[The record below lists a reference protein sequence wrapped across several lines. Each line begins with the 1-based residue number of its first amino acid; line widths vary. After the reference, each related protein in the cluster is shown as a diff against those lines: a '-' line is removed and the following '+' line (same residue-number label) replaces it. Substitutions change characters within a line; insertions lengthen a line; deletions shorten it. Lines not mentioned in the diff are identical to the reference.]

1 MTKEGPRLSRI
12 GLCGYLHGF
21 PARPLWCS
29 SDSYSTTESS
39 SILKTDD
46 PTLVSLW
53 FFAFLTILHFSTWFL
68 ILPYILVPWLPSCF
82 LHPRGLSS
90 PAYVLCWC
98 PFFCSSFLRA
108 PFFSP
113 HIPSFFSSSPP
124 YFLLVHPLRPL
135 SLLAHH
141 IRHPSLILDAD
152 HPSPNVL
159 LISDTWS
166 TISPDIWHRPPPV
179 FLLRAFHLLLT
190 YNPDLI
196 QTCQICSSYNLIW
209 GPYHWQDHRFFTK
222 LSILGILIAPK
233 SFDATLGA
241 ELQSF
246 RVSQFQSSIST
257 CNDLTIFFLN
267 NFTPTLSLAS
277 FSKKFMKQCQFFF
290 LFSNQ

>member
-1 MTKEGPRLSRI
+1 MRLSSWFPCTTTLVFFWFLFDHRKFI
-12 GLCGYLHGF
+12 DPEDRRSKTGF
-21 PARPLWCS
+21 PL
-29 SDSYSTTESS
+29 
-39 SILKTDD
+39 I
-46 PTLVSLW
+46 
-53 FFAFLTILHFSTWFL
+53 FLHFSPFFTPPHDSLSYL
-68 ILPYILVPWLPSCF
+68 IFQSLDYLFCF
-82 LHPRGLSS
+82 LHPHGLSS

-98 PFFCSSFLRA
+98 PFLFLFCLSSQFILFLLKV
-108 PFFSP
+108 P
-113 HIPSFFSSSPP
+113 HSSSSQWPFFSSSPP

-166 TISPDIWHRPPPV
+166 TISSDIWHRAPPV
-179 FLLRAFHLLLT
+179 FLLRPFHLLLT
-190 YNPDLI
+190 YTPDLI

-246 RVSQFQSSIST
+246 RASQFQSSIST
-257 CNDLTIFFLN
+257 CNDLTIFFL
-267 NFTPTLSLAS
+267 
-277 FSKKFMKQCQFFF
+277 
-290 LFSNQ
+290 

>member
-1 MTKEGPRLSRI
+1 MTKEGLRLSRI

-53 FFAFLTILHFSTWFL
+53 FFCISHHSSLLHNSTWFL

-90 PAYVLCWC
+90 PAYVLCWW
-98 PFFCSSFLRA
+98 PFLFLFCLSSQFILFLLKV
-108 PFFSP
+108 P
-113 HIPSFFSSSPP
+113 HSSSSQWPFFSSSPP

-152 HPSPNVL
+152 HLSPNVL

-190 YNPDLI
+190 YTPDLI

-246 RVSQFQSSIST
+246 RASQFQSSIST
-257 CNDLTIFFLN
+257 CNDLTIFFL
-267 NFTPTLSLAS
+267 
-277 FSKKFMKQCQFFF
+277 
-290 LFSNQ
+290 

>member
-1 MTKEGPRLSRI
+1 MVSPHDHFGVLLILIRPQKVHRSWRQTI
-12 GLCGYLHGF
+12 QHWF
-21 PARPLWCS
+21 P
-29 SDSYSTTESS
+29 
-39 SILKTDD
+39 
-46 PTLVSLW
+46 
-53 FFAFLTILHFSTWFL
+53 FLHFSPFYTPLHDSLSYL
-68 ILPYILVPWLPSCF
+68 IFQSLDYLLVFFTPV
-82 LHPRGLSS
+82 
-90 PAYVLCWC
+90 AC
-98 PFFCSSFLRA
+98 PHQHMFCADAHFFGSSFLIV
-108 PFFSP
+108 PSFSP
-113 HIPSFFSSSPP
+113 QSPSFFSSSPP

-152 HPSPNVL
+152 HLSPNVL

-190 YNPDLI
+190 YTPDLI
-196 QTCQICSSYNLIW
+196 QTYQIRSSYNLIW

-246 RVSQFQSSIST
+246 QASQFQSSIST
-257 CNDLTIFFLN
+257 CNDLTIFFL
-267 NFTPTLSLAS
+267 
-277 FSKKFMKQCQFFF
+277 
-290 LFSNQ
+290 

>member
-1 MTKEGPRLSRI
+1 MRLSSWFPCTTTLVFFWFLFDHRKFI
-12 GLCGYLHGF
+12 DPEDRRSTTGF
-21 PARPLWCS
+21 PL
-29 SDSYSTTESS
+29 
-39 SILKTDD
+39 I
-46 PTLVSLW
+46 
-53 FFAFLTILHFSTWFL
+53 FLHFSPFFTSPHHSLSYHIFQSL
-68 ILPYILVPWLPSCF
+68 DYLFCF
-82 LHPRGLSS
+82 LHPHGLSS

-98 PFFCSSFLRA
+98 PFFWFL
-108 PFFSP
+108 FP
-113 HIPSFFSSSPP
+113 HSPSFFSSSPP

-152 HPSPNVL
+152 HLSPNVL

-190 YNPDLI
+190 YTPDLI

-246 RVSQFQSSIST
+246 RASQFQSSIST
-257 CNDLTIFFLN
+257 CNDLTIFFL
-267 NFTPTLSLAS
+267 
-277 FSKKFMKQCQFFF
+277 
-290 LFSNQ
+290 

>member
-1 MTKEGPRLSRI
+1 MTKEGLRLSRI

-53 FFAFLTILHFSTWFL
+53 FFCISHHSSLLHNSTWFL

-82 LHPRGLSS
+82 LHPRVLSS
-90 PAYVLCWC
+90 PAYVLCWW
-98 PFFCSSFLRA
+98 PFLFLFCLSSQLILFLLKV
-108 PFFSP
+108 P
-113 HIPSFFSSSPP
+113 HSSSSQWPFFSSSPP

-152 HPSPNVL
+152 HLSPNVL

-166 TISPDIWHRPPPV
+166 TISPDIWHRHHLSFSYVRFISYLLKPPIWSRPARSV
-179 FLLRAFHLLLT
+179 LLT
-190 YNPDLI
+190 TWSEGRIIDRI
-196 QTCQICSSYNLIW
+196 T
-209 GPYHWQDHRFFTK
+209 
-222 LSILGILIAPK
+222 A
-233 SFDATLGA
+233 
-241 ELQSF
+241 
-246 RVSQFQSSIST
+246 
-257 CNDLTIFFLN
+257 
-267 NFTPTLSLAS
+267 
-277 FSKKFMKQCQFFF
+277 FSPNYQY
-290 LFSNQ
+290 

>member
-1 MTKEGPRLSRI
+1 MVSPHDHFGVLLILIRPQKVHRSWRQTI
-12 GLCGYLHGF
+12 QHWF
-21 PARPLWCS
+21 PF
-29 SDSYSTTESS
+29 D
-39 SILKTDD
+39 
-46 PTLVSLW
+46 
-53 FFAFLTILHFSTWFL
+53 FFAFLTILHSSTWFL
-68 ILPYILVPWLPSCF
+68 ILPNIPVPWLPFLFSTPPWLVLTSICF
-82 LHPRGLSS
+82 
-90 PAYVLCWC
+90 VLMAI
-98 PFFCSSFLRA
+98 SFLVLSFLTA
-108 PFFSP
+108 HSFSP
-113 HIPSFFSSSPP
+113 QSSSQWPFFSSSPP

-166 TISPDIWHRPPPV
+166 TISSDIWHRPPPV

-190 YNPDLI
+190 YTPDLI

-246 RVSQFQSSIST
+246 RGSQFQSSIST
-257 CNDLTIFFLN
+257 CNDLTIFFL
-267 NFTPTLSLAS
+267 
-277 FSKKFMKQCQFFF
+277 
-290 LFSNQ
+290 

>member
-1 MTKEGPRLSRI
+1 M
-12 GLCGYLHGF
+12 
-21 PARPLWCS
+21 
-29 SDSYSTTESS
+29 
-39 SILKTDD
+39 
-46 PTLVSLW
+46 VSLHDHFGVLLILIRPQKVHRSW
-53 FFAFLTILHFSTWFL
+53 RQTIQHWFPFDFFAFLTILHSSTIPHDSL
-68 ILPYILVPWLPSCF
+68 SYHISQSLDYLLVFFTPVA
-82 LHPRGLSS
+82 S
-90 PAYVLCWC
+90 PHQHMFCADAH
-98 PFFCSSFLRA
+98 FFGSSFLIV
-108 PFFSP
+108 PSFSP
-113 HIPSFFSSSPP
+113 HSPSFFSSSPP

-166 TISPDIWHRPPPV
+166 TISSDIWHRH
-179 FLLRAFHLLLT
+179 HLSFSYVRFISYLLT
-190 YNPDLI
+190 SPDLI

-246 RVSQFQSSIST
+246 RASQFQSSIST
-257 CNDLTIFFLN
+257 CNDLTIFFL
-267 NFTPTLSLAS
+267 
-277 FSKKFMKQCQFFF
+277 
-290 LFSNQ
+290 